1 MILKDQLYQIVN
13 IEKSGDS
20 STYIL
25 RIPDTHP
32 LFKGHFPESPVLPGV
47 CILQIIKELAEMDL
61 ASASPLGYSE
71 IKQCKF
77 LTPVA
82 MNQPATVLVT
92 IALQPEGASWNFS
105 ASLKSESILHA
116 SLKAV
121 LTTKQ

>member
-1 MILKDQLYQIVN
+1 MILKDQLYQILN

-20 STYIL
+20 STYTL
-25 RIPDTHP
+25 RISETHP

-47 CILQIIKELAEMDL
+47 CILQIFKELAEMDL
-61 ASASPLGYSE
+61 ASASQLGYSK

-105 ASLKSESILHA
+105 ASMKSESTLHT

-121 LTTKQ
+121 LTTI

>member
-20 STYIL
+20 STFTL
-25 RIPDTHP
+25 RISETHP
-32 LFKGHFPESPVLPGV
+32 LFKGHFPETPVLPGV
-47 CILQIIKELAEMDL
+47 CILQIIKELAEVDL

-82 MNQPATVLVT
+82 MNEPATVIVT
-92 IALQPEGASWNFS
+92 ITLQPEETSWIIS
-105 ASLKSESILHA
+105 AAMKSESSIHT

-121 LTTKQ
+121 LTTI